1 MQDCEVVIR
10 EFFAFYLH
18 IRFVPRPRNNDGVA
32 RGRDGKGATDGR
44 FAVEDD
50 LNGRAFRHPAF
61 YFLCNG
67 QFLFKTRVIV
77 CDDQMI
83 CVFGGAGNMDGYFRN
98 PLALEHMDYD
108 LIVVDQ
114 LDCTITLFT
123 LTDYGRLVFG
133 AMDQFDNGEYAKSG
147 KTWREVMK
155 YNGNYDLAYIGLG
168 RAYLRQKEYDK
179 AMDYFELKY
188 DADNYSKAY
197 KKHRKEF
204 VEDHIVLIVIVILAL
219 FLIPLGIGR
228 VKFIKYQIQI
238 SDAFKYN
245 N

>member
-1 MQDCEVVIR
+1 
-10 EFFAFYLH
+10 
-18 IRFVPRPRNNDGVA
+18 
-32 RGRDGKGATDGR
+32 
-44 FAVEDD
+44 
-50 LNGRAFRHPAF
+50 
-61 YFLCNG
+61 
-67 QFLFKTRVIV
+67 
-77 CDDQMI
+77 MI

-228 VKFIKYQIQI
+228 VKLIKYQIQI